1 MKKEEGERAQF
12 AFNISWAKVRTM
24 RNPSGSLSFLTL
36 ALPVGLMLGLFPGPA
51 NAQYRRWGRYRDM
64 TPETN
69 QQQEEMRKAILP
81 GFEED
86 VFTFARLKFGD
97 VETGYR
103 FGNGREWDDDSP
115 DADYILTF
123 RLYQVTSLKVRPGL
137 NIIDITTKDLEKYP
151 FVYMAA
157 AGRLVLRDSEVQDLR
172 KYLLNGGFLMADDFW
187 GDEQW
192 DHFHAQIKRVF
203 PNREPV
209 ELTLEH
215 PIFHTVY
222 NFKKEPQMPS
232 VGAYFRFG
240 ESFEPGWPYF
250 IKDHGPHYY
259 AIYDDKN
266 RMMAIICHNNHY
278 GDGWEHEG
286 DDESYFD
293 KFSEPQ
299 AYPMFINILSYAM
312 SH

>member
-1 MKKEEGERAQF
+1 
-12 AFNISWAKVRTM
+12 M
-24 RNPSGSLSFLTL
+24 RNPRAIPSAWTL
-36 ALPVGLMLGLFPGPA
+36 ALPVLLALGLFLEPVH
-51 NAQYRRWGRYRDM
+51 AQYRRWGRFREAN
-64 TPETN
+64 PEKA
-69 QQQEEMRKAILP
+69 QQQEAMKQAILA

-103 FGNGREWDDDSP
+103 YGNGREWDDDSP
-115 DADYILTF
+115 DADYNLTF
-123 RLYQVTSLKVRPGL
+123 RMYQVTSLKVRPGL
-137 NIIDITTKDLEKYP
+137 NIIDITTRDLEKYP

-157 AGRLVLRDSEVQDLR
+157 AGRLVLLDSEIADLR
-172 KYLLNGGFLMADDFW
+172 KYLLNGGFLMVDDFW

-203 PNREPV
+203 PTREPV
-209 ELTLEH
+209 ELHLDDK
-215 PIFHTVY
+215 IFHTVY

-232 VGAYFRFG
+232 VGVYFRYG
-240 ESFEPGWPYF
+240 DSFEPGWPYY

-259 AIYDDKN
+259 AIYDDKH

-286 DDESYFD
+286 DDKSYFER
-293 KFSEPQ
+293 FSEAQ
-299 AYPMFINILSYAM
+299 AYPMFINILFYAM

>member
-1 MKKEEGERAQF
+1 
-12 AFNISWAKVRTM
+12 M
-24 RNPSGSLSFLTL
+24 RNPRAILSFWALALGVGLTL
-36 ALPVGLMLGLFPGPA
+36 VVSFLPA
-51 NAQYRRWGRYRDM
+51 SAQYRRWARFRDLN
-64 TPETN
+64 PETERE
-69 QQQEEMRKAILP
+69 QEAMKQAIRP

-103 FGNGREWDDDSP
+103 YGNGREWDDDSP
-115 DADYILTF
+115 DADYNLTF
-123 RLYQVTSLKVRPGL
+123 RMYQVTSLVVRPGL
-137 NIIDITTKDLEKYP
+137 NVIDITTRDLEKYP

-157 AGRLVLRDSEVQDLR
+157 AGRLVLLDSEVVDLR
-172 KYLLNGGFLMADDFW
+172 KYLLNGGFLMVDDFW

-192 DHFHAQIKRVF
+192 AHFYAQIRRVF
-203 PNREPV
+203 PKREPE
-209 ELTLEH
+209 ELTLDH
-215 PIFHTVY
+215 QIFHTVF

-232 VGAYFRFG
+232 VGAYFRYRD
-240 ESFEPGWPYF
+240 SFEPGWPYYL
-250 IKDHGPHYY
+250 KDHGPHYY
-259 AIYDDKN
+259 GLYDDRH

-286 DDESYFD
+286 DDKSYFD
-293 KFSEPQ
+293 NFSEPQ